1 MQMKSYISKIK
12 DHLTLVK
19 PLALKWHE
27 WEEWEA
33 NMRKERPLAYWLN
46 DTVPGF
52 FDDIRKSITK
62 PFNDLRYWIRC
73 RVFDKYHV
81 INTGL
86 EPGYADCDTRML
98 HGMFNLLVDF
108 VEVEKAWM
116 NVVFNKDN
124 RKKYKYPPFSLGWL
138 RIRSFRC
145 PEAGLAHLDWECS
158 LGNPNLD
165 EYERCESQ
173 AQTAYEILEL
183 YKWWKEVRP
192 NRPDPM
198 DAGGWSAWCRY
209 RDEKGYR
216 PFDSSNYTTEEQA
229 EERRILDLTHKIEE
243 EQHQEDNAM
252 LVRLIKIRRSLW
264 T

>member
-1 MQMKSYISKIK
+1 MKFIEDLKSK
-12 DHLTLVK
+12 LTYEK
-19 PLALKWHE
+19 PVALQWHE
-27 WEEWEA
+27 WDEWEEK
-33 NMRKERPLAYWLN
+33 MRKERPLAFWLN
-46 DTVPGF
+46 DTVPDF
-52 FDDIRKSITK
+52 FDDIWRSITK

-86 EPGYADCDTRML
+86 EPGYADCDTRLL

-116 NVVFNKDN
+116 CVVFDN
-124 RKKYKYPPFSLGWL
+124 DARKKYKYPPFSVGSF

-145 PEAGLAHLDWECS
+145 PEAGLAHLDWEYS

-173 AQTAYEILEL
+173 SATAAEILYL

-192 NRPDPM
+192 NRPDYH
-198 DAGGWSAWCRY
+198 DASGWSNWCEY
-209 RDEKGYR
+209 RDKKGYR
-216 PFDSSNYTTEEQA
+216 MFDDSQYSEEEKA
-229 EERRILDLTHKIEE
+229 EQRRILDLSHKLETD
-243 EQHQEDNAM
+243 QFNEDSEM
-252 LVRLIKIRRSLW
+252 LTRLIKIRGSLW

>member
-1 MQMKSYISKIK
+1 MKEHFTKLK
-12 DHLTLVK
+12 AHLTIDK
-19 PLALKWHE
+19 PLALQWHE
-27 WEEWEA
+27 WEEWEDR
-33 NMRKERPLAYWLN
+33 MRKERPLAYWLN
-46 DTVPGF
+46 ETVPDF
-52 FDDIRKSITK
+52 FDDIYQFITK

-116 NVVFNKDN
+116 NVVFDKEN
-124 RKKYKYPPFSLGWL
+124 RKKYKYPLFSLGWL

-145 PEAGLAHLDWECS
+145 PEAGLAHLNWECS

-165 EYERCESQ
+165 ENERCDSQ
-173 AQTAYEILEL
+173 AKTAYEVLEL
-183 YKWWKEVRP
+183 YKWWKDVRP
-192 NRPDPM
+192 NRPDYL
-198 DAGGWSAWCRY
+198 DASGWTNWCEY
-209 RDEKGYR
+209 RREKGYR
-216 PFDSSNYTTEEQA
+216 LFDDSQYTEEEKK
-229 EERRILDLTHKIEE
+229 EERRILDLSRKIEE
-243 EQHQEDNAM
+243 EQHLEDEEM
-252 LVRLIKIRRSLW
+252 LIRLVKIRRSLW